1 MELIA
6 AEEMRDQALARVAKY
21 HQGLRRYHD
30 RHVRTRQFQVGDLV
44 LRKIQ
49 TTKNRHK
56 LSPAWEGPF
65 IVKKVTRPG
74 SYRLMTEDEEDIPNS
89 WNIDQLRR
97 FYT

>member
-6 AEEMRDQALARVAKY
+6 ADEMRNKSLIRAARY

-30 RHVRTRQFQVGDLV
+30 RNLKPRQFQAGDLV

-49 TTKNRHK
+49 STKNRHK
-56 LSPAWEGPF
+56 LSPIWEGPF
-65 IVKKVTRPG
+65 VVKQVTRPG
-74 SYRLMTEDEEDIPNS
+74 SYRLMTIDEEEIPNS